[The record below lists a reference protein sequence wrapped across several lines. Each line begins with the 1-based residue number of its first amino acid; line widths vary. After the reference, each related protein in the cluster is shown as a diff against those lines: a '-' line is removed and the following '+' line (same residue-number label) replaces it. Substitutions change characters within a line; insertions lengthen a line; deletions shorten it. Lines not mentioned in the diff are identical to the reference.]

1 MNDQTDALVVDSDRR
16 QRDTICHALEGE
28 GLHVLVTDNQ
38 YAALDRIERLEIDV
52 LIAPLKADRID
63 GLKLLEAAYDR
74 NPDVGVIFTTA
85 ANVLET
91 DTGIKATLHHKSSF
105 FLPKPLSPVHLK
117 AFLHKILETR
127 RLTLENRRLQSQIDN
142 KVGPLQLTGHSP
154 RMQEI
159 RQIISQVAPTKA
171 TVMIRGERGTGKE
184 LVARAIHHRSLR
196 PGQLVVFNCA
206 ALIESLAE
214 SELFG
219 HERGAFTGA
228 HRLRKG
234 RFETAHGGTLFLDEV
249 GKLSLSNQSRLL
261 RVLEESTFER
271 VGGNEPVQV
280 DVRIIC
286 ATNRDLEEAVEGGNY
301 LADLYDRLNVI
312 QITLPPLR
320 ERKEDIPILV
330 KVFIEE
336 FSRENRKAV
345 KNITPRALRTLMK
358 HDWPGNVRELRNCLE
373 GMVVMSNRSE
383 LNIEDLPEHTLKVT
397 SANPPFI
404 FSAPTAPDATQS
416 EHSASHLDL
425 EVGLSL
431 AEIEKESIR
440 ATLKH
445 VKNNKAKAAK
455 ILGVSKRTIF
465 RKIKEYDLIDD

>member
-1 MNDQTDALVVDSDRR
+1 MNNQTTALVVDSDRG

-63 GLKLLEAAYDR
+63 GLKLLEAAYSR

-105 FLPKPLSPVHLK
+105 FLPKPLRPVHLK

-142 KVGPLQLTGHSP
+142 RVGPLQLTGHSP
-154 RMQEI
+154 GMQEV

-171 TVMIRGERGTGKE
+171 TVIIRGERGTGKE
-184 LVARAIHHRSLR
+184 LIARAIHHRSLL
-196 PGQLVVFNCA
+196 PGQLVAFNCA
-206 ALIESLAE
+206 GLTESLAE
-214 SELFG
+214 SEMFG

-228 HRLRKG
+228 DRRRKG
-234 RFETAHGGTLFLDEV
+234 RFETAHGGSLFLDEV
-249 GKLSLSNQSRLL
+249 VHMSLSNQAMLL
-261 RVLEESTFER
+261 RVLEDKNFER
-271 VGGNEPVQV
+271 VGGNEPVKV

-286 ATNRDLEEAVEGGNY
+286 ATNRNLEEAVEDGNF

-320 ERKEDIPILV
+320 ERREDIPLLV

-345 KNITPRALRTLMK
+345 KSITSRALRTLIK
-358 HDWPGNVRELRNCLE
+358 HDWPGNVRELRNCIE

-383 LNIEDLPEHTLKVT
+383 LNIEDLPEHTLKVA
-397 SANPPFI
+397 SANSPFI
-404 FSAPTAPDATQS
+404 FSAPTALDATQS
-416 EHSASHLDL
+416 ELSPSYLDL

-445 VKNNKAKAAK
+445 VENNKAKAAK

-465 RKIKEYDLIDD
+465 RKIKEYDL